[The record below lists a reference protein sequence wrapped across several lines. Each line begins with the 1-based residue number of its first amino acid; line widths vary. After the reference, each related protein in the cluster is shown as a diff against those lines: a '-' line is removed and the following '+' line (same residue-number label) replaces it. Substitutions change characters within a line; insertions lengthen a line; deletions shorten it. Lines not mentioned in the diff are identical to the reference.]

1 MVRVLATGT
10 FDIIHLG
17 HIRYLEE
24 AKRLGDELI
33 VVVAHDNTV
42 RKRKHDPIMPQEM
55 RRRIVESLKPVD
67 KAVSGKDGDILEIVK
82 EIKPDIIALGY
93 DQDFDEKELER
104 RLKDMGIEVRVVRCR
119 KYDGDLDG
127 TRRIIKRI
135 AERIRS
141 DRLYSGERDEEG
153 GDS

>member
-17 HIRYLEE
+17 HIKYLEE
-24 AKRLGDELI
+24 AKSLGDELI

-42 RKRKHDPIMPQEM
+42 KRKKHNPIMPQEV
-55 RRRIVESLKPVD
+55 RRKIVESLKPVD
-67 KAVSGKDGDILEIVK
+67 RAVNGRDGDIFEIVK

-104 RLKDMGIEVRVVRCR
+104 KLREIGINAKVVRCS
-119 KYDGDLDG
+119 K
-127 TRRIIKRI
+127 
-135 AERIRS
+135 
-141 DRLYSGERDEEG
+141 
-153 GDS
+153 